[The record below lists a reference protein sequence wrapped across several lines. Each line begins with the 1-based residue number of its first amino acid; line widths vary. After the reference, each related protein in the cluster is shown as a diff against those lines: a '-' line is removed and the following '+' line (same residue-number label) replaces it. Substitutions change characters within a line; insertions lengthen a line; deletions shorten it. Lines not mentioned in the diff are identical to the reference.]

1 MNEHFEKNRLTRSGL
16 CRVPRLLFAC
26 RFTVLLLVFAAA
38 APLFAGCGSPEYAL
52 VSEGNRTSGGLV
64 YSLYENGAAELTGSD
79 APADGILRI
88 PDEADG
94 HRVVSVGDGAFSG
107 RQDFYAVIIGEN
119 VKKIG
124 TSAFSGCSALTFA
137 DLGNSSELCAYA
149 FSDCPNLTHCE
160 NLSAVTSLGN
170 SAFEGDSS
178 LTSAVFSKKLKT
190 VGSSVFYGCSSL
202 TVLILPGSVRSC
214 GPDLC
219 FDCGSL
225 VYAGLDGL
233 EDIPERCFTKC
244 SSLTAVTAPK
254 IRTVG
259 AQAFRNCAALYDITL
274 PRSLR
279 EVGDSAFSGCLSIG
293 GIGYAGSESAWG
305 RIDVAPGNDELKGAS
320 PVFSSK
326 TAKSSEDFLTEDNGA
341 AGTYKTAVFAAAS
354 GEPSVSGDFTYV
366 TDSDGCAMI
375 TAYTGSSSA
384 VRLPSEID
392 GRPLAAVGDFA
403 FSENTSLV
411 SVEFPDSVISVGDGA
426 FAGCR
431 SLSAVNGGKN
441 IRNVGIMAF
450 EDTPWLA
457 AMTQEFATVFDSVLI
472 KYSGSAPA
480 VKIPSGIKHI
490 AGGTF
495 TTREGLYFADLGN
508 DVLSVGNQ
516 AFAFCSDLRLVRG
529 PSVVEIGKYAF
540 SYCGELK
547 SFELPS
553 LRLSGEYAVADCH
566 TLRYFGCSGKVT
578 ELGGSILMNCQ
589 NLRLFRVP
597 EGIEKLHASCFDS
610 CMPFILLSPFDK
622 AELLSRSVE
631 DGDMYISDMLII
643 PGYGG

>member
-1 MNEHFEKNRLTRSGL
+1 MTDRFENNRLTVSGSL
-16 CRVPRLLFAC
+16 HGTKLLLPCRI
-26 RFTVLLLVFAAA
+26 TVLLLLFAVA

-52 VSEGNRTSGGLV
+52 VSEGNRTAEGLI
-64 YSLYENGAAELTGSD
+64 YSLYENGDAEVTGSD

-88 PDEADG
+88 PGEADG
-94 HRVVSVGDGAFSG
+94 HRVVSVGGGAFSG
-107 RQDFYAVIIGEN
+107 RQDFFAVIIGKN

-124 TSAFSGCSALTFA
+124 ASAFSGCSALTFA
-137 DLGNSSELCAYA
+137 DLENASELCAYA

-160 NLSAVTSLGN
+160 NLSDITALGD
-170 SAFEGDSS
+170 SVFEGDSS

-190 VGSSVFYGCSSL
+190 VGASVFYGCSSL
-202 TVLILPGSVRSC
+202 TFLILPESVRSC
-214 GPDLC
+214 GADLC

-225 VYAGLDGL
+225 VYAELRGL

-244 SSLTAVTAPK
+244 SSLTTVTAPK

-259 AQAFRNCAALYDITL
+259 AQAFRNCASLYDITL

-279 EVGDSAFSGCLSIG
+279 EIGDSAFSGCSSIG
-293 GIGYAGSESAWG
+293 GIGYAGSTSAWS
-305 RIDVAPGNDELKGAS
+305 RITVAPGNEELKGAS

-326 TAKSSEDFLTEDNGA
+326 TAQRTADLSSEGSGN
-341 AGTYKTAVFAAAS
+341 AGRYRSAVFSATS
-354 GEPSVSGDFTYV
+354 GEPAVSGDFTYV

-375 TAYTGSSSA
+375 TAYSGTSSA
-384 VRLPSEID
+384 AVIPSEID
-392 GRPLAAVGDFA
+392 GRPVTAVGDFA
-403 FSENTSLV
+403 FSENTTLV

-426 FAGCR
+426 FAGCT
-431 SLSAVNGGKN
+431 SLSAVNGGGK

-472 KYSGSAPA
+472 KYTGSTPA

-495 TTREGLYFADLGN
+495 TTREGLYFADLGS

-516 AFAFCSDLRLVRG
+516 AFAFCPDLRLVCG

-540 SYCGELK
+540 SYCEGLK

-553 LRLSGEYAVADCH
+553 LCFAGEYAVADCH
-566 TLRYFGCSGKVT
+566 TLRYFGCSGSVN

-597 EGIEKLHASCFDS
+597 DGIEKLHASCFDS
-610 CMPFILLSPFDK
+610 CMPFIFLSPYAKD
-622 AELLSRSVE
+622 ELISRSVE

-643 PGYGG
+643 SGYGG